1 MEKNLGNLEN
11 EILLVNGVPYRTI
24 KLLGK
29 GKGGYSYLAEKA
41 DDLSPATEADGISRS
56 IELSTMAKTYGAPIG
71 KDICSIAEIDG
82 ESCAPEHCS
91 TAPSEGIS
99 DREKHDFVVLKQIHH
114 EPCDY
119 YTFGNKIEAEKHDY
133 TRLISAGI
141 RIPRLFDIDEQNE
154 RIVKEFID
162 GKTVAEMVAEGTLPP
177 EIMEQ
182 GKKMATLAKAAGLN
196 IDYYPTNFVVD
207 KSGALYYV
215 DYECNTYTEEW
226 SFDSWGV
233 KYWLKFP

>member
-1 MEKNLGNLEN
+1 MKKNLGKLEN
-11 EILLVNGVPYRTI
+11 EILLVNGVPYRAI

-29 GKGGYSYLAEKA
+29 GKGGYSYLAEKV
-41 DDLSPATEADGISRS
+41 DDL
-56 IELSTMAKTYGAPIG
+56 Y
-71 KDICSIAEIDG
+71 
-82 ESCAPEHCS
+82 S
-91 TAPSEGIS
+91 TAPSEGITNEES
-99 DREKHDFVVLKQIHH
+99 SNFVLLKQIHH

-119 YTFGNKIEAEKHDY
+119 YTFGNKIEAEKQDY
-133 TRLISAGI
+133 ARLVSAGI

-177 EIMEQ
+177 QILEQ

-196 IDYYPTNFVVD
+196 IDYYPTNFVAD
-207 KSGALYYV
+207 KSGTLYYV
-215 DYECNTYTEEW
+215 DYECNPYMDEW